1 MDPDDND
8 FGSEN
13 EPSAPQKKRWL
24 LKLLGWSVVV
34 LAIAIAAI
42 AYAYHVSQHEPEFY
56 RVALLQSPD
65 VARAKGAEL
74 ETSVMNIYNSV
85 LEQGNW
91 RGEISQDQI
100 NGWLATQLPRKFPE
114 LLPEDVVADP
124 RVSISQGEIS
134 LAGHAHFES
143 LEGIVVAKLDI
154 FKTDQKDQFAVRFRD
169 IHVGVIP
176 VPIKSF
182 AEDISSG
189 LNLHGCQTMWTELEG
204 DPLLTVIVPE
214 EKLLIHALYRVNIET
229 VDLEE
234 QKIIVSGTTI
244 NQVEEEAN
252 RVE

>member
-1 MDPDDND
+1 MDPDDDD
-8 FGSEN
+8 FGNEN

-24 LKLLGWSVVV
+24 LKLLGGVVFF

-42 AYAYHVSQHEPEFY
+42 AYAYHVSQQEPEFY
-56 RVALLQSPD
+56 KVALRQSPE

-74 ETSVMNIYNSV
+74 ETTVMSIYNSV

-91 RGEISQDQI
+91 RGEVSQDQI
-100 NGWLATQLPRKFPE
+100 NGWLATQLQQKFPE
-114 LLPEDVVADP
+114 LLPEDVVANP

-134 LAGHAHFES
+134 LAGHAHFQN
-143 LEGIVVAKLDI
+143 LQGIVVAKLDI

-176 VPIKSF
+176 VPIKPF
-182 AEDISSG
+182 ADDISSG
-189 LNLHGCQTMWTELEG
+189 LNLHGYQTMWTEIEG

-214 EKLLIHALYRVNIET
+214 EKLMVHALYRVNIET
-229 VDLEE
+229 IDLEE